1 MQSGKNAASSVK
13 ETVANVA
20 ASAKSGMEKT
30 KATVQEKVERMTA
43 RDPLQKELATEKK
56 EERKTQAEL
65 EKQQARQHNAAAKQM
80 ESTPAGGHTGYTTT
94 TGAGGPTSAT
104 YGGHTTGTHHM
115 SAMPGHGTGQ
125 GKQGQVTHESHPIA
139 IGTRRTTTHNTSV
152 EENNPPGSYGSGP
165 GGNYS

>member
-1 MQSGKNAASSVK
+1 MWNFDAQ
-13 ETVANVA
+13 
-20 ASAKSGMEKT
+20 
-30 KATVQEKVERMTA
+30 VERMTA

-65 EKQQARQHNAAAKQM
+65 EKQQERQHNAAANQM
-80 ESTPAGGHTGYTTT
+80 ESTPAGGHTGYSPT

-104 YGGHTTGTHHM
+104 YGGTTTGTHRV

-125 GKQGQVTHESHPIA
+125 GQHVGQVTHEGVVEESHPHP
-139 IGTRRTTTHNTSV
+139 IGTRRTATRNTSV

-165 GGNYS
+165 GGNYT

>member
-1 MQSGKNAASSVK
+1 
-13 ETVANVA
+13 
-20 ASAKSGMEKT
+20 ME
-30 KATVQEKVERMTA
+30 RITA
-43 RDPLQKELATEKK
+43 RDPLQKELAIEKK

-80 ESTPAGGHTGYTTT
+80 ESTPAGGHTGYTNTT

-104 YGGHTTGTHHM
+104 YGGTTTGTHRV
-115 SAMPGHGTGQ
+115 SATPGHGTGQ
-125 GKQGQVTHESHPIA
+125 GQHLGQVTVTHEGVESHPHPV
-139 IGTRRTTTHNTSV
+139 GTRRTTTHNTSV